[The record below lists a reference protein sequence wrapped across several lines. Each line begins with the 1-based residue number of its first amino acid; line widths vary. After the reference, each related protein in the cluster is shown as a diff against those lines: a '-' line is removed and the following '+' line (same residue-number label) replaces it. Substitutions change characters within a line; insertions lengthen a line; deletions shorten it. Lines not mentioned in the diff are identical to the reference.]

1 MAVMFETQ
9 FKLSVRLLLSAVF
22 VLPRGGVSE
31 FKHTHPGGDQP
42 HDHPQTASHDRH
54 VDHDSGDDQC
64 NLCPDL
70 SCRCVVITD
79 CVSHVHVSCFG
90 YHFTYPS
97 PIDSQDAKQDL
108 RGPILT
114 QSVSNL
120 VLCAPAQSVAAEF
133 VPIADIEAGRCEEVI
148 EPASARFTSMPVVAY
163 LCDTA
168 RHERSGV
175 QLI

>member
-1 MAVMFETQ
+1 MAVVFETQ
-9 FKLSVRLLLSAVF
+9 FKLSVGLLLSAVF
-22 VLPRGGVSE
+22 VLPRGGVRE
-31 FKHTHPGGDQP
+31 FRHTHPGGDQP
-42 HDHPQTASHDRH
+42 HDHLQTASHDRH
-54 VDHDSGDDQC
+54 VDHGRGDDQC
-64 NLCPDL
+64 DFCPDL
-70 SCRCVVITD
+70 ASSCVVITN

-90 YHFTYPS
+90 FHFTYPS
-97 PIDSQDAKQDL
+97 PIDSKDPKQDL

-120 VLCAPAQSVAAEF
+120 VLRAPAQSVTGEF

-148 EPASARFTSMPVVAY
+148 EPASARFASMPIVAY

>member
-1 MAVMFETQ
+1 MALMFETQ
-9 FKLSVRLLLSAVF
+9 FKTTVGVLLSAVL

-31 FKHTHPGGDQP
+31 FRHTHPGGDQP
-42 HDHPQTASHDRH
+42 HDHLQTASHRH
-54 VDHDSGDDQC
+54 VDHGGGDDQC

-70 SCRCVVITD
+70 SGRCVVITN

-90 YHFTYPS
+90 FHFTYPS

-114 QSVSNL
+114 QSVNNL
-120 VLCAPAQSVAAEF
+120 VLRAPAQSVAAEF
-133 VPIADIEAGRCEEVI
+133 VPIADIEVGRCEAVI
-148 EPASARFTSMPVVAY
+148 EPASARFTSMPAVAY